1 VFDSL
6 PVRIF
11 NRASDGCSLPVR
23 KNQINT
29 KTNTYMKKTITEYDF
44 IRSFDEYNRSN
55 NFSTKA
61 RKELF
66 QYLEECEAD
75 SGTEFE
81 LDPIALCC
89 DYTEYDSIKECVED
103 FKHLDE
109 FEMCESSDDYRDV
122 FACHT
127 QVVTWDDD
135 CVLIQHF

>member
-1 VFDSL
+1 
-6 PVRIF
+6 
-11 NRASDGCSLPVR
+11 
-23 KNQINT
+23 
-29 KTNTYMKKTITEYDF
+29 MKKTITEYDF

-89 DYTEYDSIKECVED
+89 DYTEYESIKECVEA
-103 FKHLDE
+103 FSNLDE

-127 QVVTWDDD
+127 QVITWEDD